1 LKFRKIMKMEKS
13 EDREIALRKYAKK

>member
-1 LKFRKIMKMEKS
+1 MKMEKS